1 MRFLSNGIDLG
12 TYGSRGQGR
21 TAMLS
26 LKLAEVSW
34 MKEKTG
40 YWPVLLLDEV
50 LAELDPVRRN
60 DLLSRLLTSE
70 QSMLTTTDLELF
82 SVEFVQ
88 GAQVWEIEGGR
99 LVN

>member
-1 MRFLSNGIDLG
+1 
-12 TYGSRGQGR
+12 
-21 TAMLS
+21 
-26 LKLAEVSW
+26 

-70 QSMLTTTDLELF
+70 QSMLTTTDLDLF
-82 SVEFVQ
+82 SEGFVER
-88 GAQVWEIEGGR
+88 ARVWQIEGGR